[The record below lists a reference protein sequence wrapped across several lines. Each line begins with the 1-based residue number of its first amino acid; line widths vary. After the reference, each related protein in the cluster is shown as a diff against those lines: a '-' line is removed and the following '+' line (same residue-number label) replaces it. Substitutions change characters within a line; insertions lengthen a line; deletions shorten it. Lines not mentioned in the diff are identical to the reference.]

1 VNSFPKTIGAW
12 IGFTDYGSNK
22 GGNSMSIFDF
32 EKDSLERIGV
42 VESVD
47 TANIVIKIE
56 NEEKLK
62 RMQVNHLVVVQSSK
76 VGQHL
81 IALVNKIMRNSSIE
95 SVDEDNIPFYSIE
108 NVVKATLIGTHLDK
122 FGTKPNVFK
131 RTLETVPEID
141 ADCFMLH
148 GERLTS
154 FMKAI
159 SQIAIE
165 NKNPLSL
172 GHYTLDDNAEA
183 WLDGNRF
190 FQRHAV
196 IVGSTGS
203 GKSWTVAK
211 LLEQVAK
218 LPSANVIVFDIHG
231 EYVPLNGSGFQ
242 HIKIAG
248 PNDKSKDGILF
259 LPYWLLTYEEMISL
273 MLDRSDNNA
282 PNQAMAFSNAVIE
295 QKRKNLEAL
304 GKTDVASSFTI
315 DSPVP
320 YELSEMLVEFKRLD
334 AEMVPGTRTE
344 KQGPMFGKLTRFI
357 QRLESKKSDK
367 RLNFLFNES
376 SEVLTYDY
384 MERLGK
390 VLMHSSSLQVNKG
403 VKIID
408 FSEVPSDVLPLMV
421 SLVGR
426 LVFSIQQWIR
436 KENRHPIA
444 LFCDEAHLYLPEKT
458 RSSLEDAGL
467 QNFERIAKEGRKYGI
482 GLVVISQRPAEVNRT
497 ILSQSNNFVAMRLT
511 NAEDQAVIKRLLP
524 DSLGGFADLLPIL
537 DIGEALVVGD
547 ASLLPS
553 RIKITKPLYEPNSA
567 TVDFWDEWQSAST
580 TDVIL
585 DAIEALRKQSR

>member
-1 VNSFPKTIGAW
+1 
-12 IGFTDYGSNK
+12 
-22 GGNSMSIFDF
+22 MSIFDF
-32 EKDSLERIGV
+32 DKNSLERVGV

-81 IALVNKIMRNSSIE
+81 IALVNKIMRNSSVE
-95 SVDEDNIPFYSIE
+95 YVDEDNKPVYSIV

-131 RTLETVPEID
+131 RTLETVPEIE
-141 ADCFMLH
+141 AECFMLQ
-148 GERLTS
+148 GERLTN
-154 FMKAI
+154 FMRAI
-159 SQIAIE
+159 SQVAIE

-183 WLDGNRF
+183 WLDGNKF

-231 EYVPLNGSGFQ
+231 EYVPLNGNGFQ

-282 PNQAMAFSNAVIE
+282 PNQAMTFSNAVIDK
-295 QKRKNLEAL
+295 KRKNLEAL
-304 GKTDVASSFTI
+304 GKADVAGSFTI
-315 DSPVP
+315 DSPIP
-320 YELSEMLVEFKRLD
+320 YKLSEMILEFKRLD
-334 AEMVPGTRTE
+334 EEMVPGAKTE

-376 SEVLTYDY
+376 SEVLAYDY
-384 MERLGK
+384 MDRLSK

-497 ILSQSNNFVAMRLT
+497 ILSQSSNFIAMRLT

-553 RIKITKPLYEPNSA
+553 RIKITKPLHEPNSA
-567 TVDFWDEWQSAST
+567 TVNFWDEWQSAST
-580 TDVIL
+580 TDVVS